1 MNEMK
6 KREERDLIKKAMEEN
21 GLRLTIYQKSCFRNG
36 ALIEKILYKGWNDE
50 GEEVASGS
58 CLAKVLESIEKW
70 RERESTVKKPTSA
83 TAQS

>member
-6 KREERDLIKKAMEEN
+6 KREERDLIRKAMKEN

-36 ALIEKILYKGWNDE
+36 ALVEKILYKGWNDD
-50 GEEVASGS
+50 GEEAASGS

-70 RERESTVKKPTSA
+70 RERGSIAKTIRT
-83 TAQS
+83 